1 MTALARLKKFYILSD
16 IGGNKGIKLAIEI
29 SWTMDNTT
37 LVHVSV
43 VVIFFLSQ
51 LNFVFLL
58 FWGMVLYIYTNEV
71 QT

>member
-16 IGGNKGIKLAIEI
+16 IRGNKGIKLAIEI

-43 VVIFFLSQ
+43 VVIFFISAQ
-51 LNFVFLL
+51 LCFSFVL
-58 FWGMVLYIYTNEV
+58 GYGTVHVY
-71 QT
+71 

>member
-16 IGGNKGIKLAIEI
+16 IRGNKGIKLTIEI

>member
-16 IGGNKGIKLAIEI
+16 IRGNKGIKLAIEI

-43 VVIFFLSQ
+43 VVIFLSQ

-58 FWGMVLYIYTNEV
+58 FWGMVLYMYTNEV

>member
-16 IGGNKGIKLAIEI
+16 IRGNKGIKLAIEI

-37 LVHVSV
+37 LVYVSV

-58 FWGMVLYIYTNEV
+58 FWGMVLYMYTNEV

>member
-16 IGGNKGIKLAIEI
+16 IRGNKGIKLAIEI

-43 VVIFFLSQ
+43 VVILFISAQFCFS
-51 LNFVFLL
+51 FVLGYGTVHVYL
-58 FWGMVLYIYTNEV
+58 
-71 QT
+71 

>member
-37 LVHVSV
+37 LVYVSV
-43 VVIFFLSQ
+43 VVIFFYLSSI
-51 LNFVFLL
+51 L
-58 FWGMVLYIYTNEV
+58 FFFCFGVW
-71 QT
+71 

>member
-16 IGGNKGIKLAIEI
+16 IRGNKGIKLAIEI

-43 VVIFFLSQ
+43 VFIFFISVHFCFS
-51 LNFVFLL
+51 FVL
-58 FWGMVLYIYTNEV
+58 GYGTVHVY
-71 QT
+71 

>member
-1 MTALARLKKFYILSD
+1 MTALARLKTFYILSD
-16 IGGNKGIKLAIEI
+16 IRGNKGIKLAIEI

-37 LVHVSV
+37 LVYVSV

-58 FWGMVLYIYTNEV
+58 FWGMVLYMYTNEV

>member
-16 IGGNKGIKLAIEI
+16 IRGNKGIKLAIEI

-43 VVIFFLSQ
+43 VVIFLSQ

-58 FWGMVLYIYTNEV
+58 FWGMVLYMYTNEV
-71 QT
+71 ET

>member
-16 IGGNKGIKLAIEI
+16 IRGNKGIKLAIEI

-43 VVIFFLSQ
+43 VVIFFISAHFCFS
-51 LNFVFLL
+51 FVL
-58 FWGMVLYIYTNEV
+58 GYGTVHVY
-71 QT
+71 

>member
-1 MTALARLKKFYILSD
+1 MTALARFKKFYILSD
-16 IGGNKGIKLAIEI
+16 IRGNKGIKLAIEI

-43 VVIFFLSQ
+43 VVIFLSQ

-58 FWGMVLYIYTNEV
+58 FWGMVLYMYTNEV
-71 QT
+71 ET